1 MSIITDLQRRVLGP
15 SEPIDYSNIVI
26 GNYPPAAIQTQPFV
40 GFKVLCKDENANYAP
55 PSVRMGQIDAMLP
68 SLLYNTGCIMRET
81 SVGMKDGLWMLTLPV
96 PRGYVVNQI
105 TKLVDTLTKMD
116 AALSVHPI
124 GVVEISVSGKCPPMY
139 LENCLQ
145 RLVIPQPYASMV
157 QVPENTPYRYGH
169 VTRIN
174 EEYMCFRVRFCMNNG
189 TTMFTPQVLFEH
201 LSLLS
206 QLMCSMYN

>member
-15 SEPIDYSNIVI
+15 SEPVDYSSIVI
-26 GNYPPAAIQTQPFV
+26 GHYPPTAIQTQPFV
-40 GFKVLCKDENANYAP
+40 GFKVLCKDENANFAP
-55 PSVRMGQIDAMLP
+55 PSVRMQQIDSTLP
-68 SLLYNTGCIMRET
+68 SLLYNSGCIIRET
-81 SVGMKDGLWMLTLPV
+81 SAGMRDGLWALTLPV
-96 PRGYVVNQI
+96 PRGYVVTQI
-105 TKLVDTLTKMD
+105 TKLVDTLAKMD
-116 AALSVHPI
+116 AALAVHPT
-124 GVVEISVSGKCPPMY
+124 GVVEINVSGKCPPMY

-174 EEYMCFRVRFCMNNG
+174 EEYMCFRVRYQLTNSMG
-189 TTMFTPQVLFEH
+189 TFTPQVLFEH